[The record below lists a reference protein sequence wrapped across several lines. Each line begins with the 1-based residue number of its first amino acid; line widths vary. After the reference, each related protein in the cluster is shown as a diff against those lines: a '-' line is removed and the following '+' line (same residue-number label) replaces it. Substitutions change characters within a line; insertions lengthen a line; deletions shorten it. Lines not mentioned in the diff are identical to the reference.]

1 MPIRPLGS
9 FADELDMGENTPAGT
24 TVQKTGQ
31 AVKSAVATTA
41 KQVKQQLDLGAA
53 ASNATSGILDALYGS
68 STPSDAGDEQSPDNN
83 TGVINHQQQKPQHGT
98 SLPQSS
104 SHANGDQSKQH
115 DVKRRIEELEAEI
128 KKYADEREQRDRQ
141 LDQEEEQEKQQ
152 MEALKVEEKKE
163 PIAVLMAKKKTET
176 FRGAGG

>member
-31 AVKSAVATTA
+31 AVKSAAATTA
-41 KQVKQQLDLGAA
+41 NQVKQQIGVGDSAA
-53 ASNATSGILDALYGS
+53 AATNGILDALYGS
-68 STPSDAGDEQSPDNN
+68 SDGGDEPSPDND
-83 TGVINHQQQKPQHGT
+83 TGVISHQQQKPQHGT
-98 SLPQSS
+98 GAPQNPTQ
-104 SHANGDQSKQH
+104 ANASGNSPRKQE
-115 DVKRRIEELEAEI
+115 DNKRIQELEAEI
-128 KKYADEREQRDRQ
+128 KKFADEREQRDRE

-152 MEALKVEEKKE
+152 MAELEVQKKKE
-163 PIAVLMAKKKTET
+163 PLAVLMAKKKTET